1 MLWKNH
7 KTVTTA
13 LLALMLF
20 AGCEKIFMPRDTEA
34 TPTATFDYLWQQID
48 ERYSLFDVKKVD
60 WDAVRDSLRPRVYD
74 EMSNDSLF
82 AILKKMINTLDDGHV
97 DIWGNYDIASSEQIY
112 LQRYANSN
120 FDLNTVALNYLRADH
135 HTTGGLVY
143 NSIAGGQV
151 LYIRYSSFS
160 NSAST
165 ALMQTVINRYPDI
178 KGIVFDIRQ
187 NGGGEIQN
195 EWNLMALLPSQ
206 GQLLYSTQ
214 MKAGPAHDDFGPLKQ
229 VYAPDN
235 GDIEPFT
242 KPFVLLTDRGCY
254 SAASSFALC
263 LKSYPNVTVMGDTT
277 AGGLAVPTGGALPN
291 GWNYRFGVSR
301 TIAPDGINY
310 EHGVPPDQ
318 VVRLSPAAIAAGRD
332 NIIDSAATLI
342 LNN

>member
-1 MLWKNH
+1 
-7 KTVTTA
+7 
-13 LLALMLF
+13 
-20 AGCEKIFMPRDTEA
+20 
-34 TPTATFDYLWQQID
+34 
-48 ERYSLFDVKKVD
+48 
-60 WDAVRDSLRPRVYD
+60 
-74 EMSNDSLF
+74 
-82 AILKKMINTLDDGHV
+82 
-97 DIWGNYDIASSEQIY
+97 
-112 LQRYANSN
+112 
-120 FDLNTVALNYLRADH
+120 
-135 HTTGGLVY
+135 
-143 NSIAGGQV
+143 
-151 LYIRYSSFS
+151 
-160 NSAST
+160 
-165 ALMQTVINRYPDI
+165 
-178 KGIVFDIRQ
+178 
-187 NGGGEIQN
+187 
-195 EWNLMALLPSQ
+195 
-206 GQLLYSTQ
+206 

-235 GDIEPFT
+235 SDNEPFT

-277 AGGLAVPTGGALPN
+277 AGGLDIPTGGALPN